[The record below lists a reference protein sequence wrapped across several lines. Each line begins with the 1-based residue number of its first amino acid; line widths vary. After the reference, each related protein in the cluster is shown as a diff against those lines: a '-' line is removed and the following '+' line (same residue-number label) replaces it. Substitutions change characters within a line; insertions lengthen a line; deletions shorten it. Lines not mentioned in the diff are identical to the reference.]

1 MAVKRSDTRAFQIT
15 WLLLLLE
22 TDVPCANNLD
32 FESSLAEVKAQLHFA
47 VLRACNLHDRE

>member
-47 VLRACNLHDRE
+47 VLRACNVHDRE